1 MERIPEGIAM
11 KGSPSDLKGTSKNA
25 VLTIATLATF
35 VTPFSMSAVGI
46 ALPAIGAEF
55 GMDVILLGWVSTSF
69 LLSSAAFLV
78 IFGRLADIH
87 GRKRIFTYGAI
98 IFALASFAII
108 LSPTPEILIFMRV
121 IQGVGGSMIATTSV
135 ALITSVFPP
144 GERGKAL
151 GINSASVYTGLSA
164 GPFLGGI
171 LTQQLGWRAIFLVIV
186 PLMALVILLTF
197 TSMKGEWMEAK
208 GEGFDYFGSAIYGF
222 MLVSTIYGFSIL
234 PSYTGA
240 ILVAAGLIGL
250 VAFIKYESSARS
262 PVLDM
267 RLFRGN
273 RVFTFSNLAALINYA
288 STSAITFLMSLYLQ
302 YVRGLDAQGAGL
314 ILLSQP
320 IVQAVLSPIAGRLSD
335 RVEPR
340 LISSAGMAIISLGLF
355 ALATVSAET
364 PQLLIVANLAALG
377 FGFALFITPNTNA
390 IMSAVEKRYLGVASG
405 TLATM
410 RQVGQTLSMG
420 FAMMVLALYIGPV
433 QITPP
438 LFPAF
443 MSSLTAIFIFFAL
456 LCLVGMAASLAR
468 GKALNNRGGKV
479 APLLPNS
486 AEATKKKTV

>member
-1 MERIPEGIAM
+1 M
-11 KGSPSDLKGTSKNA
+11 
-25 VLTIATLATF
+25 ATLATF
-35 VTPFSMSAVGI
+35 VTPFSMAAVNI

-55 GMDVILLGWVSTSF
+55 GMDAILMGWVSTSF

-87 GRKRIFTYGAI
+87 GRRRVFIYGAI
-98 IFALASFAII
+98 IFAAASLAIS
-108 LSPTPEILIFMRV
+108 LSPSPDFLIFMRIV
-121 IQGVGGSMIATTSV
+121 QGVGGSMIATTSV

-164 GPFLGGI
+164 GPFLGGL
-171 LTQQLGWRAIFLVIV
+171 LTYNLGWRSIFLVIV
-186 PLMALVILLTF
+186 PLMALVLLLTS
-197 TSMKGEWMEAK
+197 TSMKGEWREAK
-208 GEGFDYFGSAIYGF
+208 GESFDFVGSAIYGF

-234 PSYTGA
+234 PSYAGG
-240 ILVAAGLIGL
+240 ILLAAGLIGL
-250 VAFIKYESSARS
+250 LAFIRYESSARS

-267 RLFRGN
+267 RLFRRN

-302 YVRGLDAQGAGL
+302 YVRGLDPQGAGL

-320 IVQAVLSPIAGRLSD
+320 IVQALLSPIAGRLSD

-340 LISSAGMAIISLGLF
+340 LISSAGMAIISAGLF
-355 ALATVSAET
+355 ALATISTET

-390 IMSAVEKRYLGVASG
+390 IMSAVEKKYLGVASG

-420 FAMMVLALYIGPV
+420 FAMMVLAIYVGPV

-438 LFPAF
+438 LYPAF
-443 MSSLTAIFIFFAL
+443 MGSLTAIFVFFAL

-468 GKALNNRGGKV
+468 GKALNNRDQKPTPGAMAAGGAARMGEGQGK
-479 APLLPNS
+479 
-486 AEATKKKTV
+486 

>member
-1 MERIPEGIAM
+1 MERRPEAITNAGQ
-11 KGSPSDLKGTSKNA
+11 PPDLKGTSKNA
-25 VLTIATLATF
+25 VLIIATLATF

-55 GMDVILLGWVSTSF
+55 GMDVILLGWVSASF

-98 IFALASFAII
+98 IFATASFAIS
-108 LSPTPEILIFMRV
+108 LSPSPEVLIFMRAV
-121 IQGVGGSMIATTSV
+121 QGVGGSMIATTSV

-171 LTQQLGWRAIFLVIV
+171 MTQQLGWRAIFLVIV
-186 PLMALVILLTF
+186 PLMALVILLSF
-197 TSMKGEWMEAK
+197 TSMKGEWMEAR
-208 GEGFDYFGSAIYGF
+208 GEGFDYVGSVIYGF

-234 PSYTGA
+234 PSYAGG
-240 ILVAAGLIGL
+240 ILVGTGLIGL
-250 VAFIKYESSARS
+250 VAFIKYESRARS

-340 LISSAGMAIISLGLF
+340 IISSAGMAIISLGLF

-364 PQLLIVANLAALG
+364 PQLIIVANLAALG

-390 IMSAVEKRYLGVASG
+390 IMSAVEKRHLGVASG

-420 FAMMVLALYIGPV
+420 FAMMVLALYVGPV

-468 GKALNNRGGKV
+468 GKALNSSGGKG
-479 APLLPNS
+479 APPMPK
-486 AEATKKKTV
+486 AGEATKKGPV

>member
-1 MERIPEGIAM
+1 M
-11 KGSPSDLKGTSKNA
+11 
-25 VLTIATLATF
+25 ATLATF
-35 VTPFSMSAVGI
+35 VTPFSMAAVNI

-55 GMDVILLGWVSTSF
+55 GMDAILMGWVSTSF

-87 GRKRIFTYGAI
+87 GRRRVFIYGAI
-98 IFALASFAII
+98 IFAAASLAIS
-108 LSPTPEILIFMRV
+108 LSPSPDFLIFMRIV
-121 IQGVGGSMIATTSV
+121 QGVGGSMIATTSV

-164 GPFLGGI
+164 GPFLGGL
-171 LTQQLGWRAIFLVIV
+171 LTYNLGWRSIFLVIV
-186 PLMALVILLTF
+186 PLMALVLLLTS
-197 TSMKGEWMEAK
+197 TSMRGEWREAK
-208 GEGFDYFGSAIYGF
+208 GESFDFVGSAIYGF

-234 PSYTGA
+234 PSYAGGV
-240 ILVAAGLIGL
+240 LLAAGLIGL

-262 PVLDM
+262 PVLDI

-273 RVFTFSNLAALINYA
+273 RVFTLSNLAALINYA
-288 STSAITFLMSLYLQ
+288 STSAVTFLMSLYLQ
-302 YVRGLDAQGAGL
+302 YVRGLDPQGAGL

-320 IVQAVLSPIAGRLSD
+320 IVQAFLSPIAGRLSD

-340 LISSAGMAIISLGLF
+340 LISSAGMAIISAGLF
-355 ALATVSAET
+355 ALATISTET
-364 PQLLIVANLAALG
+364 PQLLIVANLAGLG

-390 IMSAVEKRYLGVASG
+390 IMSAVEKKYLGVASG

-420 FAMMVLALYIGPV
+420 FAMMVLAVYVGPV

-438 LFPAF
+438 LYPAF
-443 MSSLTAIFIFFAL
+443 MSSLTAIFVFFAL
-456 LCLVGMAASLAR
+456 LCIVGMAASLAR
-468 GKALNNRGGKV
+468 GKALNNRSPQNGQTEALGTGKP
-479 APLLPNS
+479 ARG
-486 AEATKKKTV
+486 